1 VFEHTFEHLEHYTA
15 SPAVRQPS
23 RRRGRV
29 RRPPARHAPRREHSA
44 HPRHGSTGVRRVTE
58 VLAAAQSDPIRTLV
72 DTWLARHP
80 QVWAAA
86 GHPHTVFSTTYA
98 ELLELTGGRAVDVER

>member
-1 VFEHTFEHLEHYTA
+1 M
-15 SPAVRQPS
+15 
-23 RRRGRV
+23 RGTLL
-29 RRPPARHAPRREHSA
+29 PRCSNICSNT
-44 HPRHGSTGVRRVTE
+44 STVHRFT
-58 VLAAAQSDPIRTLV
+58 TLV

-86 GHPHTVFSTTYA
+86 GHPHSVFSTTYA